1 VTDEPKTVRFVEL
14 TVPALTALRD
24 NDLAS
29 ASAIAGIELGG
40 YFVTDDSRWLWQLR
54 LDDIAANP
62 AAARWIAR
70 AVVAEPDGTV
80 VGAAGFHGPPDD
92 AGMVEVSYGVATV
105 HRRQGYATAM
115 LAALLEWAA
124 AEPEVRVVRASIS
137 PDNAGS
143 LATIAGFG
151 FSAAG
156 EQWDEIDGRELLFE
170 VPAGQHTSP
179 PRRHG

>member
-1 VTDEPKTVRFVEL
+1 MAAKTVRFVPL

-24 NDLAS
+24 NDLAA
-29 ASAIAGIELGG
+29 ASAIAGVELTG

-54 LDDIAANP
+54 LNDIAVNA

-70 AVVAEPDGTV
+70 AAVSEPDGAV

-92 AGMVEVSYGVATV
+92 RGMVEVSYGVATAY
-105 HRRQGYATAM
+105 RRQGYATAM
-115 LAALLEWAA
+115 LAALLERAA
-124 AEPEVRVVRASIS
+124 AEPDVRVVRASIS

-151 FSAAG
+151 FSPAG
-156 EQWDEIDGRELLFE
+156 EQWDDIDGRELLFE
-170 VPAGQHTSP
+170 VAAGQHTSP